1 MTDSELTAAAIVR
14 HHLKSPEERI
24 AACDRNIAAALLE
37 SEKSHTQAEHLQI
50 LLLGSGPTSRAAAVA
65 RRTGS
70 GVGMRVHI
78 DSFEAVATLK
88 GESLTYENLKAA
100 VLRAGKFSVFE
111 ATATAKHAKLYTQLN
126 NDLEIELDNESV
138 GFPWTLVK
146 KRLVPLCAECR
157 GLGKIE
163 RQEMLNKRN
172 FIVHMDACPSCSGA
186 TA

>member
-1 MTDSELTAAAIVR
+1 MT
-14 HHLKSPEERI
+14 
-24 AACDRNIAAALLE
+24 
-37 SEKSHTQAEHLQI
+37 
-50 LLLGSGPTSRAAAVA
+50 
-65 RRTGS
+65 
-70 GVGMRVHI
+70 VHV

-88 GESLTYENLKAA
+88 GKSLTYENLKAA

-157 GLGKIE
+157 GL
-163 RQEMLNKRN
+163 KRVDRVEKRISKHV
-172 FIVHMDACPSCSGA
+172 FAMTTVPCPACSKEA